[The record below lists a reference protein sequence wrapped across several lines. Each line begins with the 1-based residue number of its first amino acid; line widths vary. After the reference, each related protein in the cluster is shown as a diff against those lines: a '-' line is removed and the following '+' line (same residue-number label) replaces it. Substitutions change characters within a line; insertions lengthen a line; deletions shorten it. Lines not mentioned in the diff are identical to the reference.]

1 MGATVLIEIDL
12 NPRTP
17 IYLQIASGVRAAL
30 VDGRL
35 GPGDRLPAGRELAHA
50 LDVNLDTVQRAYRLL
65 ADEGLVVA
73 RVGRGTRIIDEVNRD
88 EIDLR
93 QHIADLVSRATAVG
107 VSTRQLADMIRSSPD
122 TAIT

>member
-12 NPRTP
+12 NPRAP

-50 LDVNLDTVQRAYRLL
+50 LDVNLDTVHRAYRLL

>member
-1 MGATVLIEIDL
+1 MLIEIDV
-12 NPRTP
+12 NPRLP

-50 LDVNLDTVQRAYRLL
+50 LDVNLDTVQRAYRRL
-65 ADEGLVVA
+65 ADEGLVTA
-73 RVGRGTRIIDEVNRD
+73 RVGRGTRIVDNVNRD

-93 QHIADLVSRATAVG
+93 QHIADLVTRATAVG
-107 VSTRQLADMIRSSPD
+107 VSTRQLAEMIRSNPD
-122 TAIT
+122 TATT

>member
-12 NPRTP
+12 NPRAP

-107 VSTRQLADMIRSSPD
+107 ISTRQLADMIRSTPD
-122 TAIT
+122 PAIT